1 MDAFVERVRRV
12 QQVLAQ
18 ESLLPA
24 LLASSLAVLLLFG
37 RFYRGG
43 TPDFSFLLWNLF
55 LAWIPYLSSLWAA
68 RLHRSNP
75 QRWWYLVAPGV
86 LWLAFFPNA
95 PYIMTDLPYLRPRPP
110 IPLWYDTG
118 MLLAFVLAGL
128 FLGVFSLYAMQKL
141 VRYHVGSLVSWLF
154 VLGALALGGLGVY
167 LGRFLRWNS
176 WDLVLNPQGVL
187 GDVAVRVRDP
197 LAHPQTLGV
206 TLLYAALLLVCYV
219 ALTWR
224 DASRSQGQ

>member
-1 MDAFVERVRRV
+1 MDALKERAHGVHD
-12 QQVLAQ
+12 VLAQ
-18 ESLLPA
+18 ESLFPA
-24 LLASSLAVLLLFG
+24 VLSSGLAVLLLFG
-37 RFYRGG
+37 RFYRSQ
-43 TPDFSFLLWNLF
+43 TLTFSFLLWNLF

-68 RLHRSNP
+68 RLHLSNP
-75 QRWWYLVAPGV
+75 QRWWYLVVPGA

-95 PYIMTDLPYLRPRPP
+95 PYIMTDLPYLWERAP
-110 IPLWYDTG
+110 IPLWYDAG

-141 VRYHVGSLVSWLF
+141 VRYHVGSIVSWLF

-176 WDLVLNPQGVL
+176 WDLVLNPEGVF
-187 GDVAVRVRDP
+187 GDVAARVRDP

-206 TLLYAALLLVCYV
+206 TFLYAALLLVCYV
-219 ALTWR
+219 ALTSR
-224 DASRSQGQ
+224 DPA